1 MRYVTLED
9 YQTAKNK
16 IISDVDYLEI
26 SSPCECGCGQAIKM
40 YSSKENGTF
49 YEVDHEGI
57 VEFWT
62 NKHPASR
69 YYSNHGIMP
78 KSGFE
83 ITDSLLKLL
92 IATNEDLQ
100 KKGLA
105 VNSAEIRKNVETI
118 FMLIKSFSTIRPMWE
133 L

>member
-9 YQTAKNK
+9 YQAVKNK
-16 IISDVDYLEI
+16 IISDVNYLEL

-49 YEVDHEGI
+49 YEVEEEGI

-62 NKHPASR
+62 NKHPSSR
-69 YYSNHGIMP
+69 YYSNHRIIP
-78 KSGFE
+78 KSSRE
-83 ITDSLLKLL
+83 ITNSLLKLL

-118 FMLIKSFSTIRPMWE
+118 FMLIKSYNSIEPMRK